1 MPHSSLRQ
9 IFIGLTAPF
18 LSFQFLWKR
27 KNLLLAGILPHIVN
41 FIIYFWIIRN
51 IFINKIIP
59 SLINSL
65 IKNGQHSTLVWIL
78 QSHFIS
84 LFIWTIAI
92 LLYGILGTTFV
103 NAIASPIYDIIT
115 QSAFEETAQKKLPK
129 QSFMDFVDSMISEF
143 TKAVIIFSF
152 FIISFF
158 IQIIAPILFLIGLWY
173 LGWNTIDRTLLLM
186 NLSLKERIAFGL
198 RNFALCIGLGIWN
211 YIPVFSILI
220 AFALAPAGAIAVA
233 KTDKL

>member
-1 MPHSSLRQ
+1 M
-9 IFIGLTAPF
+9 
-18 LSFQFLWKR
+18 
-27 KNLLLAGILPHIVN
+27 
-41 FIIYFWIIRN
+41 
-51 IFINKIIP
+51 P
-59 SLINSL
+59 SLLNSL
-65 IKNGQHSTLVWIL
+65 VKNGQHSILVWIL

-84 LFIWTIAI
+84 IFIWTIAI
-92 LLYGILGTTFV
+92 LLYGILGITFV
-103 NAIASPIYDIIT
+103 NAIASPIYDVIT
-115 QSAFEETAQKKLPK
+115 QAAFEETAQKKLPK
-129 QSFMDFVDSMISEF
+129 QTFMDFIDSMISEF
-143 TKAVIIFSF
+143 TKAVIIFSL

-158 IQIIAPILFLIGLWY
+158 IQIIAPLLFLLGLWY

-186 NLSLKERIAFGL
+186 NMPLKERIGFGL